1 MTNTSFE
8 NWGAGTVKSVD
19 LLLRLRKSF
28 AKAMPSAKY
37 TFTINALYQPLHEGN
52 KVHEEIHDK

>member
-1 MTNTSFE
+1 MKI
-8 NWGAGTVKSVD
+8 GAFRTLKDAD
-19 LLLRLRKSF
+19 LLSRLRKNF